1 MKNIPYNS
9 YNIIFESLL
18 DSGYSET
25 EAEQLICDVINDQ
38 REIDHVSERLH
49 TIYKKDKANKMS

>member
-9 YNIIFESLL
+9 YNIVFESLL
-18 DSGYSET
+18 DSGYSES

-38 REIDHVSERLH
+38 REMDCVSERLH
-49 TIYKKDKANKMS
+49 NVYKEEKANKVS

>member
-18 DSGYSET
+18 DSGYSESELVISPDSHIFT
-25 EAEQLICDVINDQ
+25 DYTIHCASFYCLKYFLIVF
-38 REIDHVSERLH
+38 
-49 TIYKKDKANKMS
+49 